1 MDFRKLQ
8 RSSSPITDYDYK
20 CLKGMDA
27 SFFEYKLSSLNQNF
41 IKQLLGW
48 KVLTQTPL
56 LPDHPI
62 NSLGKGTFSNTLE
75 KNIDLSAPNSI
86 HLAVTESGDLL
97 GSAGFSSLDWA
108 ESHSKL
114 YIFLDPKQSSE
125 PRVWGRL
132 ISIVLHLLMR
142 CAFTH
147 FNFSKVS
154 IETPNSDIVLVHT
167 IEASGFRREA
177 EFKDYTII
185 NTELVD
191 MIYAS
196 CTKESYLRTFPES

>member
-1 MDFRKLQ
+1 
-8 RSSSPITDYDYK
+8 
-20 CLKGMDA
+20 MDA
-27 SFFEYKLSSLNQNF
+27 SFLSTNFLPLTRNF

-75 KNIDLSAPNSI
+75 KNIDLAAPNGI

-125 PRVWGRL
+125 PRVWGCFNKY
-132 ISIVLHLLMR
+132 
-142 CAFTH
+142 CASSSNEMCIHSF
-147 FNFSKVS
+147 
-154 IETPNSDIVLVHT
+154 
-167 IEASGFRREA
+167 
-177 EFKDYTII
+177 
-185 NTELVD
+185 
-191 MIYAS
+191 
-196 CTKESYLRTFPES
+196 